1 MHTYGCAGEA
11 AGPRVIYQIDAG
23 SSARDVR
30 KYSDFQ
36 DGDTPEDERLLP
48 CGTAFEVPSLIYTI
62 RCR

>member
-1 MHTYGCAGEA
+1 M
-11 AGPRVIYQIDAG
+11 IYQIDAG